1 MAKELERLQVTIEAD
16 PRKLKQGA
24 GEAKRSV
31 KEMMAS
37 ITRDVEKIKD
47 VIVSI
52 SQSIEKIKL
61 PAKDIGAGKTAEQLN
76 KVKKEAEKTAEQL
89 SKVKSPPKLDFTI
102 TRAGET
108 AQTLDEFKN
117 SLKEMR
123 ELISEGYRGGILD
136 NLQNELEEVKERFPE
151 AVDVIREYENAVKKA
166 REPAGKKKTPA
177 NAAPEQSSPKQSGP
191 DETTATLNNTKAMIK
206 KTIADIKSGALG
218 GAMADGIKDYVKEA
232 QIAAG
237 IKVYTDDYKQ
247 ICADVERAES
257 SLERLN
263 QKQRDLAE
271 GGVSRES
278 QEWKNTAAQIAAAER
293 QLDVYKGK
301 KNVMKFTG
309 RDTEFTG
316 GLANQSWTKSAGA
329 ALSAVPSKAKEIGSA
344 VSQVVGRIPV
354 IGRGAKESSYI
365 ASKAF
370 GGMRAVLGKIAPV
383 VKKAGGAFA
392 SFLHKFSSG
401 ALGKATKAVAS
412 LGGKIKSLIP
422 GLNKAKQAG
431 GGFGGQMKGLGGL
444 LRTVGT
450 SAKFMFASF
459 LIRGALNGA
468 KEGLQNLA
476 RYSGSTNAS
485 LSMLMSSLTQL
496 KNALAAAFAPILDTV
511 APILNAFIQK
521 IISVVDA
528 VGQLTAALTGKSS
541 YTKARKVQQDY
552 AASLSSSA
560 DNAEA
565 AEKANEKYQASIM
578 GFDQINKLDDD
589 SGSDSKS
596 GKGGLSPS
604 DMFTEAPVDGKISGF
619 ADKIKEAWENAD
631 FTEIGSII
639 GNKLKTALEGIPWE
653 GIKAQAS
660 KIGKSLGTL
669 INGFVEVPGL
679 GYTIGNTL
687 AQGINTGLVFLDSF
701 TGSLH
706 WGSIGTFIADGI
718 NGALENID
726 WKTALSAASHIG
738 TGLADL
744 LNNLLTPEVF
754 FNIGNTISMGLNT
767 AFTAVYDFAAKFNWR
782 GTGEAVGTGLNT
794 AMSTLDW
801 ELIRGTAVKIG
812 TGIADLL
819 NGVIGKTDFGAAG
832 TALGQSINT
841 LLDLGCSFVTT
852 FDWGGLGLKTA
863 DGINGALRT
872 IDFTEAGTIVS
883 ESIKGLL
890 DWFIQAVENT
900 DWGLFG
906 EKVKEFLVSIDW
918 NSIFDK
924 LSEAIGAAFGGL
936 AAFLG
941 GLLSDGV
948 LSAKDYFG
956 TKIEECGGNVVLGIL
971 KGIADGVVSIGVWIY
986 EHIFK
991 PFIDG
996 FKSAFG
1002 IHSPSTVMAE
1012 QGGFIIDGLLGG
1024 LKDTIGSVLTW
1035 VAGIPGWIIEKLGN
1049 AKDWLVGKGKD
1060 AIEGLK
1066 DGWESVKESKIG
1078 QAVSAIGSFVKEK
1091 AGDATSW
1098 IKSKGSDAIDGLK
1111 NGWESVKSS
1120 TFLSKV
1126 GNIAGEVHTQIG
1138 DIKAKTKDKGQDII
1152 SGMAKGYD
1160 DKVKPWLK
1168 DIENLKTTIRT
1179 KLGDIAGTVKPKGVE
1194 IATGLKNGLE
1204 SRSGWPS
1211 VESWLGGIPGKI
1223 SSAVGSLY
1231 NTGRTIMESLAD
1243 GMKSV
1248 HIPTPSMYISSWDS
1262 QYAGDGGTIS
1272 IPRFSVQ
1279 WYAKGG
1285 FPQAGEMFVARE
1297 SGPEMVGRMGSR
1309 NAVANNG
1316 QIVEGIKAG
1325 VFEAVMD
1332 AFMASGI
1339 LEKGQG
1345 ENVVLEFTLKADSE
1359 TLYKIVR
1366 KGQLKREGRFEV
1378 TAKV

>member
-16 PRKLKQGA
+16 LRKLKQGA
-24 GEAKRSV
+24 GEAKKSV
-31 KEMMAS
+31 KDMTAS
-37 ITRDVEKIKD
+37 INRD
-47 VIVSI
+47 
-52 SQSIEKIKL
+52 IEKIKS
-61 PAKDIGAGKTAEQLN
+61 PAKNMAGN
-76 KVKKEAEKTAEQL
+76 
-89 SKVKSPPKLDFTI
+89 
-102 TRAGET
+102 ET
-108 AQTLDEFKN
+108 MA
-117 SLKEMR
+117 M
-123 ELISEGYRGGILD
+123 
-136 NLQNELEEVKERFPE
+136 
-151 AVDVIREYENAVKKA
+151 
-166 REPAGKKKTPA
+166 
-177 NAAPEQSSPKQSGP
+177 
-191 DETTATLNNTKAMIK
+191 LNNTKAMIK
-206 KTIADIKSGALG
+206 NTIADIKSGALG

-263 QKQRDLAE
+263 QKQRDMAA

-293 QLDVYKGK
+293 QLDTYKGK
-301 KNVMKFTG
+301 KNVMSFTG
-309 RDTEFTG
+309 KDTEFTG
-316 GLANQSWTKSAGA
+316 GLANQSWTKSTGA

-354 IGRGAKESSYI
+354 IGRVAKESSYI

-383 VKKAGGAFA
+383 IKKAGGAFA

-431 GGFGGQMKGLGGL
+431 GGFGGQMKGLGGF
-444 LRTVGT
+444 LRTVGA

-528 VGQLTAALTGKSS
+528 VGQLTAALTGKNS
-541 YTKARKVQQDY
+541 YTKAKKVQQDY

-560 DNAEA
+560 DGAEA

-589 SGSDSKS
+589 SGSDSKTD
-596 GKGGLSPS
+596 KGGLSPS

-687 AQGINTGLVFLDSF
+687 AQGINTGLVFLDSLA
-701 TGSLH
+701 GSLH

-726 WKTALSAASHIG
+726 WKTALSAASKIG

-754 FNIGNTISMGLNT
+754 SNIGRTISMGINT
-767 AFTAVYDFAAKFNWR
+767 AFTAVHDFAAGFNWR

-801 ELIRGTAVKIG
+801 NLIRGTAAKIG

-832 TALGQSINT
+832 TTLGQSINT

-863 DGINGALRT
+863 EGINGALRT
-872 IDFTEAGTIVS
+872 IDFAEAGTIVS

-900 DWGLFG
+900 DWRLFG

-918 NSIFDK
+918 NGIFDK
-924 LSEAIGAAFGGL
+924 LSEAIGAAFGGI

-986 EHIFK
+986 DHIFV
-991 PFIDG
+991 PFING
-996 FKSAFG
+996 FKKAFG

-1012 QGGFIIDGLLGG
+1012 QGGFIIKGLLGG

-1035 VAGIPGWIIEKLGN
+1035 VAKIPGWIIEKLGN
-1049 AKDWLVGKGKD
+1049 AKDWLVEKGKG

-1066 DGWESVKESKIG
+1066 NGWESVKESKIG
-1078 QAVSAIGSFVKEK
+1078 QAASAMGSFVKKK
-1091 AGDATSW
+1091 AGDAKSW

-1111 NGWESVKSS
+1111 TGWESVKSKN
-1120 TFLSKV
+1120 FLNKV
-1126 GNIAGEVHTQIG
+1126 KGIGGEVHTKIG

-1152 SGMAKGYD
+1152 TGMAKGYD

-1179 KLGDIAGTVKPKGVE
+1179 KLGDIKGTVKTKGVE
-1194 IATGLKNGLE
+1194 IATGLKNGLT
-1204 SRSGWPS
+1204 SPSGWPS
-1211 VESWLGGIPGKI
+1211 VESWLRGIPGKI

-1231 NTGRTIMESLAD
+1231 NTGRTIMESLAN

-1248 HIPTPSMYISSWDS
+1248 HIPTPSLYISSWDS
-1262 QYAGDGGTIS
+1262 QYAGNGGMIS

-1309 NAVANNG
+1309 NVVANNG

-1345 ENVVLEFTLKADSE
+1345 GNVVLEFTLKADSE

-1378 TAKV
+1378 TARV